1 MPNMAPQTAYQGS
14 KYMKSYERSRAYRA
28 RDKSSRHAEGS
39 AKERAEDKKEAS
51 RRRSSS
57 VGQAVRGQAVRGQA
71 SRTIAGKHKRPRVT
85 ISQTPFGGDDI
96 GS

>member
-1 MPNMAPQTAYQGS
+1 MANMAPQTAYQGS
-14 KYMKSYERSRAYRA
+14 KDMKSYERSRADRA

-57 VGQAVRGQAVRGQA
+57 VGQA

-85 ISQTPFGGDDI
+85 ISQTSFGGDDI